1 MMIPIGICSLIALA
15 VIAERFISLRRQRVI
30 PPDFLDGVKATLQ
43 KGENDRSEALEYC
56 RKDGSPV
63 AHIFEAAIRRLSAP
77 LELLERHIEQAGE
90 REVLK
95 LRKFLRVLAV
105 IASTAPLMGLLGTI
119 FGMIRAFSTV
129 ASSGQALGRTELLAR
144 GIYEAL
150 ITTAAGLSI
159 AIPVLIG
166 YHWINAKITRLVGEM
181 DLMTVDFVEDYAEL
195 GPNGSGAQPTSEPG
209 KLRITAEEEG
219 GDTDV
224 EPADEPEDETVATAS

>member
-1 MMIPIGICSLIALA
+1 
-15 VIAERFISLRRQRVI
+15 
-30 PPDFLDGVKATLQ
+30 
-43 KGENDRSEALEYC
+43 
-56 RKDGSPV
+56 
-63 AHIFEAAIRRLSAP
+63 
-77 LELLERHIEQAGE
+77 
-90 REVLK
+90 
-95 LRKFLRVLAV
+95 
-105 IASTAPLMGLLGTI
+105 
-119 FGMIRAFSTV
+119 AFSTV

-150 ITTAAGLSI
+150 ITTAAGLSV